1 MSNELRNFL
10 ALSYDELE
18 QLNLKAKEQR
28 QKRVAVHKIQE
39 ERIKYLTDEKR
50 IKAVTV
56 LFSDLEGRL
65 HMLDY
70 DKKFLVKS
78 WDNLTF
84 DGSSIRGF
92 TAQRESDLRLAM
104 DWASFYWAPA
114 DVFGSGKVLVFGE
127 VIDKDGSP
135 YSADIRGRLKG
146 FAGEMY
152 KNEEYTLNAANE
164 IEGFLFQGSDAE
176 RRYNETGKFEY
187 VNTGGYYHSLPGDP
201 LRTFIDTTAE
211 VQRAMGFQNEK
222 DHPEVA
228 PSQFEINYGYGEVV
242 QAADQIQLYK
252 LICRQVATRMGLTAC
267 FLPKPVVGVNG
278 NGMHTNVSISKGGK
292 NIYWDPKGEEKLSKF
307 GWAFV
312 DRILTHGND
321 ICLLLN
327 ASVNAY
333 RRLDP
338 HFEAPNQLKASPVD
352 RGSMI
357 RIPIG
362 NERSMRVEVRSVAP
376 DANPYLVMYS
386 IFRTGIEG
394 ETAKIK
400 NLRQAERYLP
410 DNVYLALDNFRK
422 ADWTTKLLGEDVKAR
437 YGALKQAAA
446 DRCARHS
453 ARLSK
458 CRKCSTT
465 TRSTINSCGICF
477 RQIPQGSGEWGGSP
491 VTKSTR
497 FSLVHS
503 SHSRRR
509 AHALNRSGRLRH
521 SWPLLRPMPR
531 RFLPYWLRPSM
542 LLRCAQRCNRRTSP
556 SPQQRARSTAASSHR
571 AFRSWSWRRSAFGS
585 HGPYPG

>member
-18 QLNLKAKEQR
+18 QLNLEAKEQR
-28 QKRVAVHKIQE
+28 KNRVPMHQIQE
-39 ERIKYLTDEKR
+39 DRIKYLSDETR

-70 DKKFLVKS
+70 DKKFLIKS

-92 TAQRESDLRLAM
+92 TAQRESDLRLGL
-104 DWASFYWAPA
+104 DWSSFYWAPA
-114 DVFGSGKVLVFGE
+114 DIFGSGKVLVFGD
-127 VIDKDGSP
+127 VIDKGGTP
-135 YSADIRGRLKG
+135 YSADIRGMLKV
-146 FAGEMY
+146 FAQEMH
-152 KNEEYTLNAANE
+152 KKDGYTLNAANE
-164 IEGFLFQGSDAE
+164 IEGFLFQGADAE
-176 RRYNETGKFEY
+176 RRYHETGKFEY

-228 PSQFEINYGYGEVV
+228 PSQFEINYSYGEVV
-242 QAADQIQLYK
+242 AAADQIQLYK

-292 NIYWDPKGEEKLSKF
+292 NLFWDPKGQEKLSDLGWKF
-307 GWAFV
+307 I

-321 ICLLLN
+321 ICLMLN

-338 HFEAPNQLKASPVD
+338 HFEAPNQIKASPTD
-352 RGSMI
+352 RGSMV

-362 NERSMRVEVRSVAP
+362 NEKSMRVEVRSVAP
-376 DANPYLVMYS
+376 DANPYMVMLAV
-386 IFRTGIEG
+386 FKTGIQG

-410 DNVYLALDNFRK
+410 DNIYTALDDFRK
-422 ADWTTKLLGEDVKAR
+422 APWTGKLLGEDVKQR
-437 YGALKQAAA
+437 YADLKQASA
-446 DRCARHS
+446 DRCS
-453 ARLSK
+453 RLLGTFVK
-458 CRKCSTT
+458 APEVQYHHDVY
-465 TRSTINSCGICF
+465 N
-477 RQIPQGSGEWGGSP
+477 Q
-491 VTKSTR
+491 
-497 FSLVHS
+497 
-503 SHSRRR
+503 
-509 AHALNRSGRLRH
+509 
-521 SWPLLRPMPR
+521 
-531 RFLPYWLRPSM
+531 FLWNL
-542 LLRCAQRCNRRTSP
+542 
-556 SPQQRARSTAASSHR
+556 
-571 AFRSWSWRRSAFGS
+571 F
-585 HGPYPG
+585 